1 MRVEASN
8 ALPSPHFHSDQ
19 YDMEISIPQT
29 SAMTGTI
36 LVPANVTGKRNYN
49 LSRWLGGF
57 TAMTDVTESSDTNNM
72 ISAPEFTGTTLT
84 FVTASVEE
92 EKTATL
98 IVTAGSMTLTP
109 TVKTVDVVAESN
121 GVLWIKTFL
130 S

>member
-1 MRVEASN
+1 
-8 ALPSPHFHSDQ
+8 
-19 YDMEISIPQT
+19 
-29 SAMTGTI
+29 MTGTI

-49 LSRWLGGF
+49 LSRWLGG

-98 IVTAGSMTLTP
+98 IVTAGSMT
-109 TVKTVDVVAESN
+109 S
-121 GVLWIKTFL
+121 
-130 S
+130 